1 MLNLNLPNEF
11 LYVGCVKLHPKKKKK
26 EARHWLDHFYYQ
38 NDCKICNVVISYEI
52 ENKTEK
58 KCKREKD
65 CVTPQTRV
73 VHEVPHQHPHMILS
87 LSLCF
92 SIVSSF
98 SCSFPLLPH
107 G

>member
-1 MLNLNLPNEF
+1 MIVKYVMLYF
-11 LYVGCVKLHPKKKKK
+11 
-26 EARHWLDHFYYQ
+26 
-38 NDCKICNVVISYEI
+38 NVVISYEI

-58 KCKREKD
+58 KCKQKKD
-65 CVTPQTRV
+65 CVTPQTSGPRSSP
-73 VHEVPHQHPHMILS
+73 PHTILS

-92 SIVSSF
+92 SFVSSF

>member
-1 MLNLNLPNEF
+1 MIVKYVMLYF
-11 LYVGCVKLHPKKKKK
+11 
-26 EARHWLDHFYYQ
+26 
-38 NDCKICNVVISYEI
+38 NVVISYEI

-58 KCKREKD
+58 KCKQKKD
-65 CVTPQTRV
+65 CVTPQKV
-73 VHEVPHQHPHMILS
+73 VHEVPHQQPHTILS

-92 SIVSSF
+92 SFVSSF